1 MDKEQKKILKAQFK
15 KNEQDTIRASIPMT
29 IDNLKDLMSFL
40 NRDSAPECKHTLKQ
54 SIQFIESRQL
64 DTNIII
70 PWLGEHGGFCD
81 CEVIS
86 NVYDN
91 VGDIIGWHL
100 DENT

>member
-1 MDKEQKKILKAQFK
+1 MDKQQKKKLKAQFK
-15 KNEQDTIRASIPMT
+15 KDEQDTIRASIPMT

-40 NRDSAPECKHTLKQ
+40 NRESAPECNHTLKQ
-54 SIQFIESRQL
+54 SIHFIESRNL
-64 DTNIII
+64 DANIII

-81 CEVIS
+81 CEVIA